1 MLRDNSALF
10 GLVMLMTH
18 DLWSLLEQDRL
29 LNMDYHCGGFYEEVC
44 IDSLVVESLW
54 LVGRHEYETYQYTT
68 KSNRLEMEVGSF
80 PALHPFFLGRGKF
93 TVYLLLWWRW
103 FDCWCV
109 HHQNN
114 IWFSSQQIYTDGFR
128 YIRNLI
134 SRAEVNKVTL
144 LFRKSDFPFT
154 QNIPPNIPQ
163 NQPGSLLKF
172 PRETKNGHQK
182 RMGELNSP
190 SLHPR
195 GGRIRGFKKVWTTGH
210 RSNGPAAQRDVWGRL
225 WRWRL
230 RWPAVISRD
239 LLTNGNHIFLGG
251 GSKLDVRTSI
261 WVIVRDLSRKMVLV
275 DWDRWQIFC
284 TRWCAFFQRER
295 EFTNV
300 SPFWSLYYQPKQCTT
315 KREIPQSDHIFAACL
330 ILPKWVI

>member
-1 MLRDNSALF
+1 MLEMAWDWKERKTSLWNTLVVRLFCRGIIKLPVWGEQTMQIYGNVELF

-80 PALHPFFLGRGKF
+80 PALHPFFLERGKF

-114 IWFSSQQIYTDGFR
+114 IWFFSQQIYTDGFR
-128 YIRNLI
+128 WIRMLI
-134 SRAEVNKVTL
+134 PELKSTRSHFFSGHPN
-144 LFRKSDFPFT
+144 FRSPKA
-154 QNIPPNIPQ
+154 
-163 NQPGSLLKF
+163 SLQKQAGFFLEFHK
-172 PRETKNGHQK
+172 ETKNCPPKTDG
-182 RMGELNSP
+182 RTELSIAP
-190 SLHPR
+190 SA

-210 RSNGPAAQRDVWGRL
+210 RSNGLAAQRDVWGRI

-230 RWPAVISRD
+230 RWPAVISRN

-275 DWDRWQIFC
+275 DWDRW
-284 TRWCAFFQRER
+284 
-295 EFTNV
+295 
-300 SPFWSLYYQPKQCTT
+300 
-315 KREIPQSDHIFAACL
+315 
-330 ILPKWVI
+330 